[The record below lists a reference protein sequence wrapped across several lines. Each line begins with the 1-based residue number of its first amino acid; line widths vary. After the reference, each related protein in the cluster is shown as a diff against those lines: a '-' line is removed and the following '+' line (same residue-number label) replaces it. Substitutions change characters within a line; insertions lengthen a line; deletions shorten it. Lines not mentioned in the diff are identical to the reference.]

1 MERLHLGRLE
11 TICRG
16 NIMKLLGVIIIAS
29 IILLTGLGC
38 VQKRSAYRRSEV
50 SQEQLYAERQA
61 EKLEASQE

>member
-1 MERLHLGRLE
+1 
-11 TICRG
+11 
-16 NIMKLLGVIIIAS
+16 MKLLGVIIIAS